1 VQFKSRKHRTKDAYS
16 KNNEGSNLN
25 MATDVKLPELGE
37 GVTEGELV
45 KWLVKPGDSVKA
57 DQPIAEVMTDK
68 ATVEVPTPVAGTVK
82 DLKFKPGQ
90 VVKVDNVM
98 ITLDGAANGAVAKPA
113 PQAATAAVTATAPT
127 TNGSGG
133 GTTPVKLPELG
144 EGVTEGELVKWLV
157 KPGDAVKADQ
167 PIAEVMT
174 DKATVEVPTP
184 IAGTVKELK
193 FKAGDVVKVDSVMIT
208 LQGGTG
214 ATAAPKTATPVAS
227 SAANKPVTMPMPS
240 AASHMNFS
248 SPTATIH
255 PPVAD
260 SKVLATPA
268 TRRLAREMGVDINT
282 LGGSGLAGRVTR
294 DDVMTAKGGAPSM
307 GAGATRAGAAMPASA
322 PGLNIPRPAYQGG
335 TGAEERVPMIGIRR
349 KIAENMQKSKA
360 IIPHF
365 TLMDEANV
373 TDLVA
378 LRESLK
384 DYAEKHG
391 TKVTYLPIVM
401 KAMIATIREFPMF
414 NASIDDAASEIVYKK
429 YFNLGFAA
437 DTPNGLVVPV
447 IKNAD
452 QKTIIELSKEI
463 LDLSKRARDGK
474 LKPDEMKGA
483 CITITNIG
491 SIGGTYATP
500 VINHPEVAILG
511 MYKID
516 DKPVI
521 RNGQLSS
528 IKVMNYTITA
538 DHRLI
543 DGAVA
548 ARFLKAFIERIE
560 NPGRLMMDM
569 I

>member
-1 VQFKSRKHRTKDAYS
+1 
-16 KNNEGSNLN
+16 
-25 MATDVKLPELGE
+25 MATDVKLPELGEGVTEGEMVKWLVKPGDSVKADQPIAEVLTDKATVEVPSPIAGTVKDLKFKAGDVVKVGSTMITLEAGSAAAKAPAATKPAATAQAASTSAPSASTSAAVQDVKLPELGE

-45 KWLVKPGDSVKA
+45 KWLVKSGDTVKA
-57 DQPIAEVMTDK
+57 DQPIAEVLTDK
-68 ATVEVPTPVAGTVK
+68 ATVEVPSPVAGTVK
-82 DLKFKPGQ
+82 DLKFK
-90 VVKVDNVM
+90 
-98 ITLDGAANGAVAKPA
+98 
-113 PQAATAAVTATAPT
+113 
-127 TNGSGG
+127 
-133 GTTPVKLPELG
+133 
-144 EGVTEGELVKWLV
+144 
-157 KPGDAVKADQ
+157 
-167 PIAEVMT
+167 
-174 DKATVEVPTP
+174 
-184 IAGTVKELK
+184 
-193 FKAGDVVKVDSVMIT
+193 AGDVVKVGSTMIT
-208 LQGGTG
+208 LSG
-214 ATAAPKTATPVAS
+214 AGAAKAASSEKIAPAGAQREVPASAHANFATTSSNNGAGASVAS
-227 SAANKPVTMPMPS
+227 GI
-240 AASHMNFS
+240 F
-248 SPTATIH
+248 

-268 TRRLAREMGVDINT
+268 TRRLAREMSVDINA
-282 LGGSGLAGRVTR
+282 LSGSGLAGRVTR
-294 DDVMTAKGGAPSM
+294 EDVMSAKGSTSAP
-307 GAGATRAGAAMPASA
+307 ATSAKAPSA
-322 PGLNIPRPAYQGG
+322 PGMSIPRPSYQGPAG
-335 TGAEERVPMIGIRR
+335 AAEERVPLIGIRK
-349 KIAENMQKSKA
+349 KIAENMQKSKH

-365 TLMDEANV
+365 TIMDEAKV
-373 TDLVA
+373 DEMVS

-384 DYAEKHG
+384 EFAEKQG
-391 TKVTYLPIVM
+391 TKITYLPIIM

-414 NASIDDAASEIVYKK
+414 NASIDDAAGELVYKK

-452 QKTIIELSKEI
+452 QKNILEISKEI

-483 CITITNIG
+483 TVTITNIG

-516 DKPVI
+516 EKPVI
-521 RNGQLSS
+521 KNGQLAA
-528 IKVMNYTITA
+528 IKVMNFTVTA

-560 NPGRLMMDM
+560 NPGKLLVEL

>member
-1 VQFKSRKHRTKDAYS
+1 
-16 KNNEGSNLN
+16 

-45 KWLVKPGDSVKA
+45 KWLVKPGDSVKT

-68 ATVEVPTPVAGTVK
+68 ATVEVPTPISGTVK
-82 DLKFKPGQ
+82 ELKFKAGD
-90 VVKVDNVM
+90 VVKVDAIM
-98 ITLDGAANGAVAKPA
+98 ITLEGSSQAASKPMAANATPAVSASA
-113 PQAATAAVTATAPT
+113 SSNSGH
-127 TNGSGG
+127 TNGSA
-133 GTTPVKLPELG
+133 TTPVKLPELG
-144 EGVTEGELVKWLV
+144 EGVSEGELIKWLV
-157 KPGDAVKADQ
+157 KPGDTVKADQ

-184 IAGTVKELK
+184 ISGTVKELK
-193 FKAGDVVKVDSVMIT
+193 FNAGEVVKVDSILLT
-208 LQGGTG
+208 LGGTG
-214 ATAAPKTATPVAS
+214 AATATAPMAASAAPAPARAS
-227 SAANKPVTMPMPS
+227 SPAPAPAVMQ
-240 AASHMNFS
+240 MNS
-248 SPTATIH
+248 IH

-282 LGGSGLAGRVTR
+282 LGGTGLAGRVTR
-294 DDVMTAKGGAPSM
+294 DDVLSSKGGTSM
-307 GAGATRAGAAMPASA
+307 GAGATRAGAALPVTA
-322 PGLNIPRPAYQGG
+322 PGMNIPRPSYQGG
-335 TGAEERVPMIGIRR
+335 AGAEERVAMIGIRR

-373 TDLVA
+373 TELVA

-384 DYAEKHG
+384 DYAEKNG
-391 TKVTYLPIVM
+391 TKITYLPIIM

-429 YFNLGFAA
+429 YFNVGFAA

-463 LDLSKRARDGK
+463 IDLSKRARDNK
-474 LKPDEMKGA
+474 LKVDEMKGA

-516 DKPVI
+516 EKPVI
-521 RNGQLSS
+521 KNGQLSA

-548 ARFLKAFIERIE
+548 ARFLKSFIERIE
-560 NPGRLMMDM
+560 NPGRLMMEM
-569 I
+569 V

>member
-1 VQFKSRKHRTKDAYS
+1 
-16 KNNEGSNLN
+16 

-45 KWLVKPGDSVKA
+45 KWLVQPGDSVKA

-82 DLKFKPGQ
+82 ELKFKPGQ
-90 VVKVDNVM
+90 VVKVDSVM
-98 ITLDGAANGAVAKPA
+98 ITLDGAGAGATAKPA
-113 PQAATAAVTATAPT
+113 TTAPAAQPAASKPAPTATAAPAST
-127 TNGSGG
+127 GG
-133 GTTPVKLPELG
+133 GAATPVKLPELG

-167 PIAEVMT
+167 PVAEVMT

-193 FKAGDVVKVDSVMIT
+193 FKSGDVVKVDSVMLI
-208 LQGGTG
+208 LEGGAG
-214 ATAAPKTATPVAS
+214 AAKAATPAPTAQPAAAKPATTAASMSVP
-227 SAANKPVTMPMPS
+227 AAAHLNFGA
-240 AASHMNFS
+240 AASNGS
-248 SPTATIH
+248 TIY

-268 TRRLAREMGVDINT
+268 TRRLAREMGVDINGMT
-282 LGGSGLAGRVTR
+282 GTGLAGRVTR
-294 DDVMTAKGGAPSM
+294 EDVLGAKGGGM
-307 GAGATRAGAAMPASA
+307 GAGATRAGAAMPAQA
-322 PGLNIPRPAYQGG
+322 PGVTIPRPAYQGG
-335 TGAEERVPMIGIRR
+335 QGVEERVPLIGIRR
-349 KIAENMQKSKA
+349 KIAENLQRSKQ

-373 TDLVA
+373 TELVA
-378 LRESLK
+378 FRESLK
-384 DYAEKHG
+384 DYAEKNG
-391 TKVTYLPIVM
+391 TKITYLPIVM
-401 KAMIATIREFPMF
+401 KALIATIREFPMF

-429 YFNLGFAA
+429 YFNIGFAA
-437 DTPNGLVVPV
+437 DTPQGLVVPV

-452 QKTIIELSKEI
+452 QKTIVELSKEI

-483 CITITNIG
+483 GITITNIG
-491 SIGGTYATP
+491 SVGGTYATP

-516 DKPVI
+516 EKPVI
-521 RNGQLSS
+521 KNGQLAA
-528 IKVMNYTITA
+528 IKVMNYTVTC

-548 ARFLKAFIERIE
+548 ARFMKSFLERIQ

-569 I
+569 V

>member
-1 VQFKSRKHRTKDAYS
+1 
-16 KNNEGSNLN
+16 
-25 MATDVKLPELGE
+25 MATDIKLPELGE
-37 GVTEGELV
+37 GVSEGELV
-45 KWLVKPGDSVKA
+45 KWLVKPGDSIKT

-68 ATVEVPTPVAGTVK
+68 ATVEVPTPTAGIVK
-82 DLKFKPGQ
+82 ELKFKPGQ
-90 VVKVDNVM
+90 VVKVDAVM
-98 ITLDGAANGAVAKPA
+98 ITLDAAGVSASTPPKSNPTA
-113 PQAATAAVTATAPT
+113 AATPT
-127 TNGSGG
+127 TS
-133 GTTPVKLPELG
+133 TTSASTPVKLPELG
-144 EGVTEGELVKWLV
+144 EGVSEGELVKWLV

-184 IAGTVKELK
+184 LAGTVKELK
-193 FKAGDVVKVDSVMIT
+193 FKTGDVVKVDSI
-208 LQGGTG
+208 LLILEGG
-214 ATAAPKTATPVAS
+214 AAPKISPQISTPTPASVSYAATSAS
-227 SAANKPVTMPMPS
+227 
-240 AASHMNFS
+240 
-248 SPTATIH
+248 IH

-268 TRRLAREMGVDINT
+268 TRRLAREMNVDINALNGT
-282 LGGSGLAGRVTR
+282 GLAGRVTR
-294 DDVMTAKGGAPSM
+294 EDVFSM
-307 GAGATRAGAAMPASA
+307 GAGATRAGAAVPAQA
-322 PGLNIPRPAYQGG
+322 PGLNIIPRPAYQGG
-335 TGAEERVPMIGIRR
+335 TGAEERVALIGIRR

-365 TLMDEANV
+365 TIMDQANV
-373 TDLVA
+373 TELVA

-384 DYAEKHG
+384 DFAEKNG
-391 TKVTYLPIVM
+391 TKITYLPIVI
-401 KAMIATIREFPMF
+401 KAMIATMREFPMF

-429 YFNLGFAA
+429 YFNIGFAA

-447 IKNAD
+447 IKNAE

-474 LKPDEMKGA
+474 LKVEEMKGA
-483 CITITNIG
+483 CITVTNIG

-500 VINHPEVAILG
+500 VINHPEVAIVG

-516 DKPVI
+516 EKPVI
-521 RNGQLSS
+521 KNGQLAA
-528 IKVMNYTITA
+528 IKVMNYTVTA

-548 ARFLKAFIERIE
+548 AKFLKSFLERIE
-560 NPGRLMMDM
+560 NPARLMMDM

>member
-1 VQFKSRKHRTKDAYS
+1 
-16 KNNEGSNLN
+16 

-57 DQPIAEVMTDK
+57 DQTIAEVLTDK
-68 ATVEVPTPVAGTVK
+68 ATVEVPSPVAGVVQE
-82 DLKFKPGQ
+82 LKFKSGE
-90 VVKVDNVM
+90 VIKVGSTM
-98 ITLDGAANGAVAKPA
+98 ITLNGAGAQAKAAPTAAAAPA
-113 PQAATAAVTATAPT
+113 PANTPTAPSAT
-127 TNGSGG
+127 GG
-133 GTTPVKLPELG
+133 GKVQDIKLPELG

-157 KPGDAVKADQ
+157 KPGDSVKADQ
-167 PIAEVMT
+167 TVAEVLT

-184 IAGTVKELK
+184 VAGIVKELK
-193 FKAGDVVKVDSVMIT
+193 FKSGEVVKVGSTMLT
-208 LQGGTG
+208 LEGAGAGAGVGTG
-214 ATAAPKTATPVAS
+214 TTSTTATHQPAATSAAAAHRPGSVAS
-227 SAANKPVTMPMPS
+227 THAATTSNGI
-240 AASHMNFS
+240 F
-248 SPTATIH
+248 

-268 TRRLAREMGVDINT
+268 TRRLAREMNVDINA
-282 LGGSGLAGRVTR
+282 LNGSGLAGRVTR
-294 DDVMTAKGGAPSM
+294 EDVLAVKGGATSS
-307 GAGATRAGAAMPASA
+307 AASA
-322 PGLNIPRPAYQGG
+322 PAATKAPGISIPKPAYQGPA
-335 TGAEERVPMIGIRR
+335 GAPEERVALVGIRKR
-349 KIAENMQKSKA
+349 IAENMQRAKQ

-365 TLMDEANV
+365 TIMDEAKV
-373 TDLVA
+373 DAMVA

-384 DYAEKHG
+384 EHAEKNG
-391 TKVTYLPIVM
+391 TKITYLPIVM
-401 KAMIATIREFPMF
+401 KALIATIREFPMF
-414 NASIDDAASEIVYKK
+414 NASIDDAAGEVVYKK

-452 QKTIIELSKEI
+452 QKSILEISKEI

-483 CITITNIG
+483 TITVTNIG

-516 DKPVI
+516 EKPVI
-521 RNGQLSS
+521 KNGQLSA
-528 IKVMNYTITA
+528 IKVMNYTMTA

-548 ARFLKAFIERIE
+548 ARFLAAFIGRIE
-560 NPGRLMMDM
+560 NPGKLLVEL